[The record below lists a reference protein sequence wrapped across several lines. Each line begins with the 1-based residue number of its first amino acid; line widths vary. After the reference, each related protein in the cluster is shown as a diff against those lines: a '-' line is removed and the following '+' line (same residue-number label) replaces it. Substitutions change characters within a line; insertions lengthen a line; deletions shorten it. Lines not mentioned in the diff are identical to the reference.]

1 MTITDALSRI
11 AQIQSTLVQLDNP
24 TFTSGTSSTA
34 SSSSTGTDFA
44 NALSQALGTG
54 STSGTGATT
63 GTSDASALLGGGT
76 VTGAD
81 VVADAKKYLG
91 VPYVFGGTT
100 SSGLDCSG
108 LVQRV
113 YKDLGIDVPRLVSGQ
128 AKLGT
133 EVPSLAQAQPGDLIV
148 TGGGEH
154 ILIYAGDHKV
164 IHAPR
169 EGKNVSLVEAYMDDS
184 EIDTIRRVVPQAS
197 TATAS
202 TAASSSASAASMASA
217 MSALSL
223 LGSSGLGSSDLAASL
238 LGSSGLGSSGL
249 GSSAAGSSSSSAD
262 QAAMLRSLFSSLL
275 SGGSL

>member
-1 MTITDALSRI
+1 MTVTDALSRI
-11 AQIQSTLVQLDNP
+11 AQIQSTLVQLENP
-24 TFTSGTSSTA
+24 TKVASTSSTSSSATSGTSA
-34 SSSSTGTDFA
+34 TDFA
-44 NALSQALGTG
+44 DALAGALGT
-54 STSGTGATT
+54 T
-63 GTSDASALLGGGT
+63 DASSTLGDGT

-100 SSGLDCSG
+100 SAGIDCSG

-169 EGKNVSLVEAYMDDS
+169 PGKDVRLVEAYMDDS
-184 EIDTIRRVVPQAS
+184 QIDTIRRVVPQAS

-202 TAASSSASAASMASA
+202 AAASSASGLFGSGLSNAQASALQSLFQSM
-217 MSALSL
+217 LS
-223 LGSSGLGSSDLAASL
+223 GASL
-238 LGSSGLGSSGL
+238 
-249 GSSAAGSSSSSAD
+249 
-262 QAAMLRSLFSSLL
+262 
-275 SGGSL
+275 

>member
-24 TFTSGTSSTA
+24 TGMSST
-34 SSSSTGTDFA
+34 S
-44 NALSQALGTG
+44 GTG
-54 STSGTGATT
+54 STSSTGSATDFAAALSSAVGTSGATGATGAT
-63 GTSDASALLGGGT
+63 DAGSQLGGGT

-100 SSGLDCSG
+100 ASGLDCSG

-184 EIDTIRRVVPQAS
+184 QIDTIRRVVPQK
-197 TATAS
+197 ATS
-202 TAASSSASAASMASA
+202 AAPAFSAASFLSSGSGGASG
-217 MSALSL
+217 L
-223 LGSSGLGSSDLAASL
+223 LGSSGIGSSLLGSGL
-238 LGSSGLGSSGL
+238 LGSSGTG
-249 GSSAAGSSSSSAD
+249 AGGVSAD
-262 QAAMLRSLFSSLL
+262 QAAMLRALFSSML
-275 SGGSL
+275 SGGSV

>member
-1 MTITDALSRI
+1 MTVTDALGRI
-11 AQIQSTLVQLDNP
+11 AQIQATLAQLENPAKVASSNSTSSSAP
-24 TFTSGTSSTA
+24 STA
-34 SSSSTGTDFA
+34 SATDFA
-44 NALSQALGTG
+44 DALAGVLGTADAG
-54 STSGTGATT
+54 ST
-63 GTSDASALLGGGT
+63 LGGGA

-169 EGKNVSLVEAYMDDS
+169 PGKDVRLVEAYMDDS

-197 TATAS
+197 TVT
-202 TAASSSASAASMASA
+202 ASAASGASGTGFSTA
-217 MSALSL
+217 QATALQSL
-223 LGSSGLGSSDLAASL
+223 FQSMLSGASL
-238 LGSSGLGSSGL
+238 
-249 GSSAAGSSSSSAD
+249 
-262 QAAMLRSLFSSLL
+262 
-275 SGGSL
+275 

>member
-1 MTITDALSRI
+1 MTVTDALSRI

-24 TFTSGTSSTA
+24 AKVSAPASSGTSA
-34 SSSSTGTDFA
+34 SSSATSFA
-44 NALSQALGTG
+44 DALAGAVG
-54 STSGTGATT
+54 STDGTT
-63 GTSDASALLGGGT
+63 LGDGT
-76 VTGAD
+76 VTGSD

-100 SSGLDCSG
+100 ANGLDCSG

-133 EVPSLAQAQPGDLIV
+133 EVPSLAQAKPGDLIV

-184 EIDTIRRVVPQAS
+184 EIDTIRRVVPEAS
-197 TATAS
+197 SAT
-202 TAASSSASAASMASA
+202 TAAARTAGSALSSSVSSASQAS
-217 MSALSL
+217 
-223 LGSSGLGSSDLAASL
+223 
-238 LGSSGLGSSGL
+238 
-249 GSSAAGSSSSSAD
+249 
-262 QAAMLRSLFSSLL
+262 MLRSLLESMLA
-275 SGGSL
+275 GSTS

>member
-11 AQIQSTLVQLDNP
+11 AQIQSTLVQLESPARAASSN
-24 TFTSGTSSTA
+24 GTSSSA
-34 SSSSTGTDFA
+34 PSTTSATGFA
-44 NALSQALGTG
+44 DALAGAL
-54 STSGTGATT
+54 
-63 GTSDASALLGGGT
+63 GTSDAGSALGGET

-169 EGKNVSLVEAYMDDS
+169 PGKDVRLVEAYMDDS

-202 TAASSSASAASMASA
+202 AASGISGTGLSTAQTT
-217 MSALSL
+217 AL
-223 LGSSGLGSSDLAASL
+223 
-238 LGSSGLGSSGL
+238 
-249 GSSAAGSSSSSAD
+249 
-262 QAAMLRSLFSSLL
+262 QSLFQSML
-275 SGGSL
+275 SGATL